1 MAIAQPFCETYKPSV
16 RADGACFWEDES
28 TNASPQK
35 CDAKEE
41 EEEDRILYWDSL
53 FNRMYKNTSVVTEF
67 NLVTRQ

>member
-16 RADGACFWEDES
+16 RSDGACFWEDEPTKNS
-28 TNASPQK
+28 TQM
-35 CDAKEE
+35 CDAKEV

-53 FNRMYKNTSVVTEF
+53 FHRVYKNTSVVTEF